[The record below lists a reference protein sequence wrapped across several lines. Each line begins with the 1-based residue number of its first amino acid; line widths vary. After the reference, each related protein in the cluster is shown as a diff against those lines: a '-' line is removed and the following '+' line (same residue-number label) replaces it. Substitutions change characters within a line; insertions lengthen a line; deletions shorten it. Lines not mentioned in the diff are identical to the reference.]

1 VETTR
6 DIASEL
12 GSLFD
17 FVQQQQSSALAEGDI
32 ALDDEQRALL
42 DSIGYDPV
50 NCDIL
55 VQRSGLTIDK
65 LSSMLVTLELNDLIQ
80 SAPGGCFVRI

>member
-1 VETTR
+1 
-6 DIASEL
+6 
-12 GSLFD
+12 
-17 FVQQQQSSALAEGDI
+17 
-32 ALDDEQRALL
+32 
-42 DSIGYDPV
+42 V

-65 LSSMLVTLELNDLIQ
+65 LSSMLLLLELNDLIQ